1 MSVLR
6 HPKVKN
12 PMSLHA
18 CKARRLLR
26 AQIAF
31 SQVGHCNEVSW
42 LGAHSYYFSAGK
54 RHSPSNRVLSE
65 PFLQMVE
72 TASLRVVSS
81 RRVEIPFGKYC
92 DSCIGI
98 DGSSLSKYKA
108 VSVENY
114 VQLLNMISKFMMK
127 NGGIELANGIVISN
141 EVERQ
146 VLMGELARFINEGG
160 HMFISEWVIERP
172 FEP

>member
-1 MSVLR
+1 M
-6 HPKVKN
+6 
-12 PMSLHA
+12 
-18 CKARRLLR
+18 R
-26 AQIAF
+26 A
-31 SQVGHCNEVSW
+31 H
-42 LGAHSYYFSAGK
+42 YYFSASK
-54 RHSPSNRVLSE
+54 RHLPSDRVLTQA
-65 PFLQMVE
+65 FLQMVE

-81 RRVEIPFGKYC
+81 QRVEIPFGKYC
-92 DSCIGI
+92 DSRTGI

-146 VLMGELARFINEGG
+146 VLMGELARFVNEGG
-160 HMFISEWVIERP
+160 SIFISEWVIERP
-172 FEP
+172 IEP

>member
-1 MSVLR
+1 
-6 HPKVKN
+6 
-12 PMSLHA
+12 MSLHA

-98 DGSSLSKYKA
+98 DDSSLSKYKA